1 MIREWQ
7 SQVDSAHDFM
17 RLVRKELLGTRVFVL
32 TRNGTHAPAR
42 TPTLSP

>member
-1 MIREWQ
+1 VIREWH

-17 RLVRKELLGTRVFVL
+17 TLVRKELLGTRVFVL
-32 TRNGTHAPAR
+32 TRNGRHSLTR